1 MLTCFTCSNENVSD
15 FHGLNNLILFHPDA
29 EEIHH
34 VGKVVLV
41 CQPGHHPD
49 IEVRSGEV
57 AGVDEL
63 DHLLDA
69 LLVSILDVDF
79 FGSPLQHVGL
89 HGRLEDRRAR
99 TEEILVNVEDLHLL
113 LLPARNLHVSGILV
127 IHDLQVLSEEMLG
140 TLERVGEE
148 SRSEQSEFDLQSV
161 LSSSIWQLHRN
172 VGVVKLEISPT
183 PRISEV
189 EGLAGFPQSELHLA
203 CGSISWEALD

>member
-1 MLTCFTCSNENVSD
+1 M
-15 FHGLNNLILFHPDA
+15 
-29 EEIHH
+29 
-34 VGKVVLV
+34 
-41 CQPGHHPD
+41 
-49 IEVRSGEV
+49 
-57 AGVDEL
+57 
-63 DHLLDA
+63 
-69 LLVSILDVDF
+69 
-79 FGSPLQHVGL
+79 
-89 HGRLEDRRAR
+89 
-99 TEEILVNVEDLHLL
+99 EDLHLL

-203 CGSISWEALD
+203 CKLGGS